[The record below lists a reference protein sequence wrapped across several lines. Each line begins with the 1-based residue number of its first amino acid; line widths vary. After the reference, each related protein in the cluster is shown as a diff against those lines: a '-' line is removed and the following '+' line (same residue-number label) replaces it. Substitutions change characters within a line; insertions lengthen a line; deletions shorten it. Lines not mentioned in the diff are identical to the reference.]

1 MSGTLLAY
9 GDKVIGVVARDNGS
23 VSITADG
30 VKTYSQLLDQLFALI
45 DFNKISDKSCLM
57 DSTDN
62 YSIAHIGL
70 KTSNRADFVADI
82 TNHRYA
88 YSVRNSGSMFNYYT
102 YTTSTYTNASNNV
115 PSASTVFKII
125 Y

>member
-23 VSITADG
+23 VQVVADG
-30 VKTYSQLLDQLFALI
+30 VKTYAQLLDQLFTLI
-45 DFNKISDKSCLM
+45 DFNKISDKSCLT
-57 DSTDN
+57 DSTDKA
-62 YSIAHIGL
+62 IAHIGL

-88 YSVRNSGSMFNYYT
+88 YSVRNSGSMFNYYAF
-102 YTTSTYTNASNNV
+102 TTSTYTNASNNV

>member
-30 VKTYSQLLDQLFALI
+30 VKTYSQLLDQLFSLI
-45 DFNKISDKSCLM
+45 DIDKISDKSCLTT
-57 DSTDN
+57 STDN
-62 YSIAHIGL
+62 AIAHIGY
-70 KTSNRADFVADI
+70 KASNRADFIADI
-82 TNHRYA
+82 INHRYA
-88 YSVRNSGSMFNYYT
+88 YSVRNSGSQFNYYVF
-102 YTTSTYTNASNNV
+102 TTSTYTNASNNV